1 MALKNVKR
9 ELEAKLEEIE
19 QERKAVFNTYVLY
32 AELTSIPD
40 ILEKYKMIVGS
51 SSNTRYLIDIFE
63 NDKSK
68 LTILIDEESISLAGN
83 SVTFTSF
90 EYPKVCME
98 IIINSIKEALK

>member
-32 AELTSIPD
+32 GELVSIPG
-40 ILEKYKMIVGS
+40 ILEKYKIIVGS
-51 SSNTRYLIDIFE
+51 SSNPRYLIDIFE

-68 LTILIDEESISLAGN
+68 LTILVDEESISLAGTL
-83 SVTFTSF
+83 VGFTSF

-98 IIINSIKEALK
+98 IIISSIKEALK